1 MNKPAPL
8 SSAVSAIIIG
18 MVVLIGTLFFRSI
31 EAITTD
37 TFHSFLVL
45 GFMSLLVGAVC
56 VRPIANQNKNR

>member
-37 TFHSFLVL
+37 TFHSFLFI
-45 GFMSLLVGAVC
+45 GAMCLVVGTIC
-56 VRPIANQNKNR
+56 LRPTTNQNK